1 MMTEL
6 LAGKVQGR
14 QVLVYDA
21 HSTQIGERLPGVL
34 KRQSMRL
41 N

>member
-1 MMTEL
+1 MMTDRLAEL

-21 HSTQIGERLPGVL
+21 HSTQIGERF
-34 KRQSMRL
+34 RAC
-41 N
+41 